1 MSATNNP
8 EPKKQFVL
16 PSQVTISDKEF
27 NLFRELIYKLAGI
40 TLSDGKK
47 ALVVSRLTKRLRHY
61 GLNNFSDYYALVNDA
76 AQTEELQMMID
87 LLTTN
92 ETYFFREDKH
102 FEFLQQLVKQRP
114 SSTKPFRIW
123 SAACSSGEEPYTI
136 AMSLA
141 NVIGITN
148 WEIMAT
154 DISTRVLATAQKGLY
169 TEERLQKVPPPL
181 LKKYV
186 VKAKGEDE
194 GMMQINDN
202 LRQRINFRQLNLL
215 GNWPVDVGKF
225 DVIFLRNVMIY
236 FDKPTKENLV
246 ARLVGQL
253 DDQGHLLTGH
263 SESLTGINKDL
274 KTLMPSVYQKQKQK
288 QKP

>member
-274 KTLMPSVYQKQKQK
+274 KTLMPSVYQKQK
-288 QKP
+288 P